1 VWFGGGDFSVP
12 VAFFR
17 FLRLSRILKFSKSR
31 AHFFPDRYPTGEGAL
46 FALAKK
52 AGAFNYDC
60 ENCLGAQ
67 KNGRGQCRNVMPAPE
82 GYLFRNIRSFFAKNK
97 L

>member
-52 AGAFNYDC
+52 PVRLITIAR
-60 ENCLGAQ
+60 L
-67 KNGRGQCRNVMPAPE
+67 P
-82 GYLFRNIRSFFAKNK
+82 RSAEKWSRAVPK
-97 L
+97 RDACT

>member
-52 AGAFNYDC
+52 PVRLITIARTAS
-60 ENCLGAQ
+60 ERR
-67 KNGRGQCRNVMPAPE
+67 KMVE
-82 GYLFRNIRSFFAKNK
+82 GSAET
-97 L
+97 